1 MELGRIYRGIEF
13 IRLSDLPEE
22 WKTEIK
28 QWVDEQ
34 ALLKIK
40 TNDALFRD
48 CILTKDF
55 EYWYRNIHQPTNT
68 WEIQNSSEKPV
79 VALQYSN

>member
-13 IRLSDLPEE
+13 IRLSDLPDEL
-22 WKTEIK
+22 KTEIM
-28 QWVDEQ
+28 QWVDDQ
-34 ALLKIK
+34 SLLKIK
-40 TNDALFRD
+40 TNEELFRD

-55 EYWYRNIHQPTNT
+55 EYWYRNIHQPA
-68 WEIQNSSEKPV
+68 SSPKTRKSAEKQL